1 MKTVRRFLTFLIA
14 LLVVG
19 PVASLARKHAH
30 KHPRKAR
37 AHVVRRHGG
46 RATVSDTLPLS
57 FYAPDTLH
65 QGRATY
71 YRHNPKG
78 GACTLPGDDSL
89 VVAMNGHHYGNA
101 TLCGA
106 CIEVQGP
113 SGTVTARVVDRCV
126 GCAQGSLDL
135 SRAAFARI
143 APLSAGRIDVSWHVV
158 TCEQDTVMELHRT
171 ANSSKYWSSLQLR
184 GHGVPLRSLEV
195 LVDSTWMPLQK
206 QAHNRYV
213 SRNLPDTPWTI
224 RITDVWNRTV
234 VDSQLAPAAGRSVPL
249 RVRFPSLTS
258 TPGSLSLVR

>member
-1 MKTVRRFLTFLIA
+1 VRRFLTFLIA
-14 LLVVG
+14 LLVLG
-19 PVASLARKHAH
+19 PASSLARKHAH
-30 KHPRKAR
+30 KHSRKSGAHR
-37 AHVVRRHGG
+37 ASRRVI
-46 RATVSDTLPLS
+46 RAAPSDTLPLS
-57 FYAPDTLH
+57 FFSADTLH

-78 GACTLPGDDSL
+78 GACTLPGSDSL
-89 VVAMNGHHYGNA
+89 VVAMNGYHYGNA
-101 TLCGA
+101 ALCGA
-106 CIEVQGP
+106 CVEVQGP
-113 SGTVTARVVDRCV
+113 SGTVVARVVDRCV

-143 APLSAGRIDVSWHVV
+143 APLSAGRIDVSWRVV

-195 LVDSTWMPLQK
+195 LVDSAWMPLQR

-213 SRNLPDTPWTI
+213 SRKLPDTPWTI
-224 RITDVWNRTV
+224 RVTDVWNRTV
-234 VDSQLAPAAGRSVPL
+234 VDSQLSPAPGRSVSL
-249 RVRFPSLTS
+249 RVRFPNLAS